1 MFVLNLDAETGRIL
15 SATFPAYAP
24 DGAVLAEALP
34 EGNIS
39 DYLYRDG
46 AFLYEPL
53 PRPEPADPETTA
65 EERIAALEAKNEAL
79 STSNQFLEDC
89 IIEMAGIVYA

>member
-1 MFVLNLDAETGRIL
+1 MYALNLDADGRIL
-15 SATFPAYAP
+15 SATFPEYAP

-34 EGNIS
+34 EWNIS

-53 PRPEPADPETTA
+53 PRPEPAAPVPTVESRVAKLEKDSA
-65 EERIAALEAKNEAL
+65 ELAEAVNILLTGA
-79 STSNQFLEDC
+79 
-89 IIEMAGIVYA
+89 IE

>member
-1 MFVLNLDAETGRIL
+1 MYAFNLDADGRIL

-34 EGNIS
+34 EGDIS

-53 PRPEPADPETTA
+53 PEPEEPTPGPTA
-65 EERIAALEAKNEAL
+65 EERITALEDELTATKILLGVE
-79 STSNQFLEDC
+79 
-89 IIEMAGIVYA
+89 

>member
-1 MFVLNLDAETGRIL
+1 MYALNLGIDGRVL
-15 SATFPAYAP
+15 SATFQEYAP
-24 DGAVLAEALP
+24 AGTPLAEALP

-53 PRPEPADPETTA
+53 PRPEPAAPEMT
-65 EERIAALEAKNEAL
+65 
-79 STSNQFLEDC
+79 
-89 IIEMAGIVYA
+89 

>member
-1 MFVLNLDAETGRIL
+1 MYALNLANNGRVL
-15 SATFPAYAP
+15 SATYPQYAP
-24 DGAVLAEALP
+24 DGAIIVEILP
-34 EGNIS
+34 GGDIS
-39 DYLYRDG
+39 DYIYRDG